1 MGDFG
6 RTYVHDALGGGA
18 VADILLWRNAYGGA
32 VVLVVSTVFWFLFE
46 RGGYNIVAF
55 VANNLLLLVVILFF
69 WAKSA
74 TLLNRPLP
82 PIPELDISEES
93 VLIAADEMQVWINHA
108 FSVAHEIAISGN
120 LKTLIAV
127 VSSLWLISYVGSFF
141 NFLTLIYI
149 GILLSL
155 SIPFLYD
162 MFQAQVDEKLI
173 IVHKITSSIIR
184 KADMIIQMIPLTHH
198 KQKTQFLAVA
208 A

>member
-6 RTYVHDALGGGA
+6 RTSVHNALGAGA
-18 VADILLWRNAYGGA
+18 VADILLWKNVYGGV
-32 VVLVVSTVFWFLFE
+32 VVLIVSTVFWFLFE

-108 FSVAHEIAISGN
+108 FSVARDIAVSGN

-141 NFLTLIYI
+141 NFLTLVYI

-162 MFQAQVDEKLI
+162 KFQAQVDSKLV
-173 IVHKITSSIIR
+173 IVHKITNFISR
-184 KADMIIQMIPLTHH
+184 KANVILQMIPSTH
-198 KQKTQFLAVA
+198 KQKTQ
-208 A
+208 

>member
-6 RTYVHDALGGGA
+6 RISVHHALGGGA
-18 VADILLWRNAYGGA
+18 VADILLWRNAYGGGA
-32 VVLVVSTVFWFLFE
+32 LLIISTIFWFLFE
-46 RGGYNIVAF
+46 RGGYNILAF

-82 PIPELDISEES
+82 PLPELDISEES

-108 FSVAHEIAISGN
+108 FSVAHDIAISGN

-127 VSSLWLISYVGSFF
+127 VSSLWLIAYVGSFF

-149 GILLSL
+149 GVLMSL

-162 MFQAQVDEKLI
+162 MFQAQVDEKLVT
-173 IVHKITSSIIR
+173 VHKITNFIFR
-184 KADMIIQMIPLTHH
+184 KADAILQMIPSTFH
-198 KQKTQFLAVA
+198 KQKTQ
-208 A
+208 